1 MESVFGAVR
10 PVSLDGVDLLS
21 TTYRVSRK
29 RPLEGLVK
37 SIERFGLLESPVLLR
52 EAGRLVPVFGHNRL
66 AALERAGVEN
76 FNAVVADV
84 IDPIAYRDRAVLKC
98 SRNEAGPVGRMG
110 MAAILRML
118 GLGEEELSRTV
129 RHGLE
134 LPAEFSSAEM
144 AGSVMRLPGRLRDY
158 IDLRDVGFKVI
169 KGLLGLPAEAHD
181 FLAGRMDESGIR
193 VNVFRDIV
201 EMMSDILRRDGT
213 LAAVFALP
221 TPETGDRRRDEQLLH
236 DGIYSLRYPAYS
248 ELKEKAGRIA
258 AEIER
263 GGCSVGIPPFFEG
276 GEVSLTVRFG
286 RGDNEESIRGKLA
299 GIDAR
304 RIGKLVG
311 LL

>member
-1 MESVFGAVR
+1 MASVFGAVR
-10 PVSLDGVDLLS
+10 PVSLAGVDLPS

-76 FNAVVADV
+76 FNAVVVDV
-84 IDPIAYRDRAVLKC
+84 IDPIAYRDHAVLKC
-98 SRNEAGPVGRMG
+98 ARNEAGPVGRMR
-110 MAAILRML
+110 MAAILRTL

-129 RHGLE
+129 RHGFE
-134 LPAEFSSAEM
+134 IPAEFSSAEM
-144 AGSVMRLPGRLRDY
+144 AGSVMGLPGRLRDY

-169 KGLLGLPAEAHD
+169 KGLLGLPAEAHE
-181 FLAGRMDESGIR
+181 FLAGRIDDAGIR
-193 VNVFRDIV
+193 INIFRDLI

-213 LAAVFALP
+213 LSTVLGMP
-221 TPETGDRRRDEQLLH
+221 VPETGDRRRDEQLLH
-236 DGIYSLRYPAYS
+236 EAVYSLRYPAYS
-248 ELKEKAGRIA
+248 EMKEKAGLIA
-258 AEIER
+258 SEIER
-263 GGCSVGIPPFFEG
+263 GGCSVGIPPYFEG
-276 GEVSLTVRFG
+276 GEVSLTIHFG
-286 RGDNEESIRGKLA
+286 RGDDEASIRRRLT

-304 RIGKLVG
+304 KIGKLIG